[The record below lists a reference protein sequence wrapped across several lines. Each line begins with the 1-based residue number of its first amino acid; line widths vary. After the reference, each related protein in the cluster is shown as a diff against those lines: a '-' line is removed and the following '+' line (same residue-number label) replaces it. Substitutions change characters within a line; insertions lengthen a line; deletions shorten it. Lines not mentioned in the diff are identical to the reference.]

1 MAFPLA
7 YGACANA
14 QSQGRL
20 LRRGPGHDRR
30 AGRADRRRH
39 HRDAGGHFA
48 PAAYAI
54 RGPARALLLLHTTRV
69 AGGPTTSHPG
79 TWSRVPYAGPD
90 VAGQADTQ
98 LTMAPAAA
106 SPRRTRISHQDRRYW
121 QTDYTKSQTLS
132 SQART
137 TTGI

>member
-69 AGGPTTSHPG
+69 AGGPTTIHPG

-98 LTMAPAAA
+98 LAMAPAAA
-106 SPRRTRISHQDRRYW
+106 SPRRPELATRIGGTGE
-121 QTDYTKSQTLS
+121 TDYTQFQTLS
-132 SQART
+132 SQACT